1 MNTETAIA
9 RDAEIPQNARPG
21 ETNKTQEKQYR
32 EFIYP
37 L

>member
-21 ETNKTQEKQYR
+21 ETNKITGKT
-32 EFIYP
+32 IP
-37 L
+37 